1 MTACTRRCALALTR
15 IGLTVAALLAVITA
29 APTPTWAQTNE
40 SVLLFTPPIPLGDSI
55 WMAQK
60 KGYFKDEKLDV
71 TIKWWSSG
79 TLAMQTFQSG
89 KDGKR
94 GFGDF
99 NAGGDL
105 PAVNFWQN
113 MGGEFAIIAAVERDG
128 DGYNGIAKAEIKSG
142 KDLKGK
148 VIATRVGSTAAW
160 FVSDYLKSQ
169 NMTEADVTIKNLE
182 PQIMPS
188 ALDRG
193 DIDAF
198 FIWEPYGSESLKIS
212 GSKVH
217 RLTNGGGYFN
227 GYYLLGAWKW
237 YLREHPDV
245 APRLLRAIDRGRVYA
260 EAHKDEVLEF
270 ARTEFSVQDTTAI
283 EKQWGFNRRVVG
295 LDKQVWDDFQRL
307 QVWMKANGLATREYD
322 AKSLF
327 DPKPLQAVLPDRV
340 APEFLK

>member
-1 MTACTRRCALALTR
+1 MVEPKQWYARVMVVITIA
-15 IGLTVAALLAVITA
+15 VAALLGANPGA
-29 APTPTWAQTNE
+29 LAQTTE
-40 SVLLFTPPIPLGDSI
+40 SVMLFTPPIPLGDSI

-113 MGGEFAIIAAVERDG
+113 MGGEFAIIAAIERDG
-128 DGYNGIAKAEIKSG
+128 DGYNGIAKAEIKTG

-160 FVSDYLKSQ
+160 FVSEYLKSQ
-169 NMTEADVTIKNLE
+169 GMTEADVTIKNLE

-212 GSKVH
+212 GNKVH
-217 RLTNGGGYFN
+217 RLTNGGSYFN

-237 YLREHPDV
+237 YLRDHPDV
-245 APRLLRAIDRGRVYA
+245 APRLLRAIDRGRAYA
-260 EAHKDEVLEF
+260 EKHKEEVLEF

-283 EKQWGFNRRVVG
+283 EKQWGFNRRPVA

-307 QVWMKANGLATREYD
+307 NTWMQEKGLGTREFD
-322 AKSLF
+322 PKSLF

-340 APEFLK
+340 APEFLR